1 MDIKLHGAE
10 EAPKPGLR
18 DGVFLVCWRCDGR
31 IVWDLC
37 DYFA

>member
-18 DGVFLVCWRCDGR
+18 DGVSIQG
-31 IVWDLC
+31 I
-37 DYFA
+37 DYDVEVGV